1 MYLHTTMEDMDGNVY
16 PMVQAVPGNVYRT
29 KKLGRFGYIT
39 LTPNT
44 KDTFRNGG
52 NPVRGHE
59 FHYFDST
66 DCGSAWHAAKPLDK
80 IVRPDARYLRSSSG
94 GGFPHLYYMAS
105 PHLALEFLEQ
115 CVSYRKEQEKTR

>member
-1 MYLHTTMEDMDGNVY
+1 MYLSESMEDMDGNVY

-59 FHYFDST
+59 FHYSSIAEPDTLPSVTPLYNVKGTEVST
-66 DCGSAWHAAKPLDK
+66 PLY
-80 IVRPDARYLRSSSG
+80 RYKNVIAGYTHWYWGEADLWK
-94 GGFPHLYYMAS
+94 LWD
-105 PHLALEFLEQ
+105 
-115 CVSYRKEQEKTR
+115 